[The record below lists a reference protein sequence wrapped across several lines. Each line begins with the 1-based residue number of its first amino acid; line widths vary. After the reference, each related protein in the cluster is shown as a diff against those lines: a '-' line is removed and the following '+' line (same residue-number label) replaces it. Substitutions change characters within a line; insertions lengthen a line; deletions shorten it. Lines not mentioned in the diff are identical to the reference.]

1 MVPVTLSIAMML
13 LCAPAACPQN
23 EAALPA
29 LDADQ
34 VVQRLL
40 EKNKERAQ
48 GLQQYSGKR
57 SYRLEYRGFPTSA
70 EATMEVEVNFDAPA
84 SKRFTIVSST
94 GSKLILNR
102 VFHRLLESE
111 EQAGDLSNRK
121 HTELGPDNYTF
132 SLAGTEGTNYV
143 LSVEPKVAT
152 RFLYRGKIW
161 VDANDFAVTRIEA
174 QPARNPSFWT
184 TKSVIHHTYQKVDNY
199 FYMPKEN
206 KTVTNVRMGGVATLT
221 IEYQSYQVTAASKT
235 VVSTRREI
243 PSGEG
248 TAWADGG
255 GNDEGA
261 SFLLRKK

>member
-1 MVPVTLSIAMML
+1 
-13 LCAPAACPQN
+13 
-23 EAALPA
+23 LPA

-48 GLQQYSGKR
+48 GLQHYLGKR

-132 SLAGTEGTNYV
+132 SLAGT
-143 LSVEPKVAT
+143 
-152 RFLYRGKIW
+152 
-161 VDANDFAVTRIEA
+161 
-174 QPARNPSFWT
+174 
-184 TKSVIHHTYQKVDNY
+184 
-199 FYMPKEN
+199 
-206 KTVTNVRMGGVATLT
+206 GGHQLCA
-221 IEYQSYQVTAASKT
+221 EC
-235 VVSTRREI
+235 
-243 PSGEG
+243 
-248 TAWADGG
+248 
-255 GNDEGA
+255 
-261 SFLLRKK
+261 